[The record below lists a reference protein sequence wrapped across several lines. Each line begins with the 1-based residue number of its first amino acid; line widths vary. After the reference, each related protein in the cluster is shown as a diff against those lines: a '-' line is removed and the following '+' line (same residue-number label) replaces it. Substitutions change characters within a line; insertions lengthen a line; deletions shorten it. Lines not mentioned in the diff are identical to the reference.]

1 MLARTFGQYLVHVN
15 PRASIRDVAKFHEIF
30 SKNLDVPVDPDGP
43 INPGG
48 DDSDGTRIER
58 GFGDDN
64 DEAARLDAEMDA
76 DDDERDDDDEE
87 RLRDA
92 MKREDDMKDPMR
104 RLKSLDVVQICKT
117 MSSEGSAFGLSEH
130 DLVDLISKHAERTG
144 TTFAKLFTAQ
154 DEQGV
159 TLRKAIDVCKHEQWA
174 SRTATVSK
182 AAGMPGCATLA
193 PRVSGGRAARAVDN
207 PKTALAQL
215 QELVDA
221 QRAANPALSES
232 AAWLSVYTDPRN
244 RKLAE
249 RERMENRPVATAY

>member
-1 MLARTFGQYLVHVN
+1 VKISEVSSVDAGAAPGARIMLRKRADRERAVLKAKLDRATAALAVSVKSIVNDPECNDRRGMLARTFGQYLVHVN
-15 PRASIRDVAKFHEIF
+15 PRTSIRDVAKFHEIF

-159 TLRKAIDVCKHEQWA
+159 TLRKAIDVCKHEQDGHGEQGRWH
-174 SRTATVSK
+174 
-182 AAGMPGCATLA
+182 AGPCDA
-193 PRVSGGRAARAVDN
+193 RAAR
-207 PKTALAQL
+207 
-215 QELVDA
+215 
-221 QRAANPALSES
+221 
-232 AAWLSVYTDPRN
+232 
-244 RKLAE
+244 
-249 RERMENRPVATAY
+249 